1 MTECPKGNRCE
12 SERHKQSVAE
22 EISDLKEFGE
32 SQSGYSLRG
41 QILHGCPYAEE
52 INDDFKSRC
61 NCCEACTH
69 ECAMDI

>member
-1 MTECPKGNRCE
+1 MSECIKGSKCE
-12 SERHKQSVAE
+12 SERHKSSVAE

-32 SQSGYSLRG
+32 STSGYSLRA
-41 QILHGCPYAEE
+41 QEPHGCPYAEE
-52 INDDFKSRC
+52 INDDFTTKC